1 MQANSKLAKAVH
13 LALISSA
20 AIATSIITISA
31 NAANDGSDNVERI
44 QVTGSR
50 IQRTDL
56 ETANPIKEFS
66 AADIERTGVST
77 VSEFLRTNAAAGGF
91 NESSTLSQA
100 AGASSV
106 GLRGLSSDYTL
117 ILLNGHRL
125 PKNTAG
131 GIFTDVNQI
140 PIAAVQRIDVLPD
153 GASAIYGSDAVA
165 GVINIITKK
174 DMEGVK
180 TSVKYGAAS
189 DHFDGNELN
198 ASIVAGASNDD
209 TNILFAAET
218 LKRDPIEASDRE
230 MGKTAFIPGKEG
242 GEGRSNFGI
251 PGYINID
258 SMINPDAPDDAKD
271 KRYDN
276 AAKGIGRRPW
286 ANCPPQDTVVDKDGR
301 GVCKFD
307 FAPYYQLQPSSNR
320 QSIYTQ
326 ITHQATD
333 NLSLTGEFRF
343 TRAYTLTSNAP
354 APGLIDVSQSP
365 FLEDF
370 LKNARPDDWNE
381 ILPLIQNPDPLN
393 KDWKQEAFIDVGRRY
408 LDFPNRQKDNT
419 NQTFEA
425 VLTAN
430 YDIND
435 NWGADWTIG
444 HSRLSNEQVGAGGQ
458 LLREQ
463 LEKAFNSPNSKLNP
477 FVQNN
482 CNSKDLKSLCDS
494 LQASIFRKGEYTID
508 FSTLTVSGHTG
519 LELPGGEVGV
529 AVGLDTRKEDYQ
541 DRSDPASVGRQVIG
555 GAGSNG
561 GGQYENK
568 AAFIELSLPVIEKMD
583 VNVAARYDKADWK
596 INNANKATYSAK
608 VSYRPID
615 DLLLRA
621 SYGTG
626 FKAPNLGDLF
636 TSVSQGVNR
645 AKDSKYCKDN
655 NISFDKCPFEE
666 INSRSGGNPD
676 LKPETSKTYNIGAV
690 YQVTD
695 ALSAS
700 IDYWNLNVKDII
712 GSLSTQEILNEE
724 ANGNETAINLVK
736 RAPNGRL
743 SGVSNDYFV
752 LSNLQNLSENNTTG
766 LSYNFNWRSEIET
779 GDISANLNIEQY
791 LKRESQ
797 SSATQPLCDSIKDN
811 AARKYR
817 VNGNVSYGMDDLN
830 VSLNMRF
837 LPSFNSYNQRNTF
850 EKTCELLGYY
860 GVETEEKNDKT
871 VVTDPGK
878 PQRIASYLQ
887 FDVTSTYHFM
897 PDNSVTFGIRNI
909 FNRQPVFSEPDN
921 WPFYDQ
927 DVYDN
932 VGRFIYLQLDSK
944 F

>member
-1 MQANSKLAKAVH
+1 MQANSKLAKVVH
-13 LALISSA
+13 VALLSSA
-20 AIATSIITISA
+20 GIATTITAISA
-31 NAANDGSDNVERI
+31 SAADDNNSVERI

-56 ETANPIKEFS
+56 ETASPIKEFS

-140 PIAAVQRIDVLPD
+140 PLAAVERIDILPD

-174 DMEGVK
+174 DMEGIQ

-189 DHFDGNELN
+189 NRWDGNEFN
-198 ASIVAGASNDD
+198 ASVVGGASNDD

-218 LKRDPIEASDRE
+218 LRRSPIQASDRDL
-230 MGKTAFIPGKEG
+230 GGSAFIPGKQG
-242 GEGRSNFGI
+242 GDGRSSYGI
-251 PGYINID
+251 PGFTRIR
-258 SMINPDAPDDAKD
+258 AKD
-271 KRYDN
+271 GVTIPGVTDDDLGN
-276 AAKGIGRRPW
+276 APW
-286 ANCPPQDTVVDKDGR
+286 STCSPTNQVG

-307 FAPYYQLQPSSNR
+307 FAPYYQLQPQSNR

-326 ITHQATD
+326 ITHHATD
-333 NLSLTGEFRF
+333 NLSLTGEFRY

-354 APGLIDVSQSP
+354 APGILDVSKSP
-365 FLEDF
+365 FLRDF
-370 LKNARPDDWNE
+370 LFNDRYKGDAAKAQAVWNAVQAGDATV
-381 ILPLIQNPDPLN
+381 Q
-393 KDWKQEAFIDVGRRY
+393 VGRRY
-408 LDFPNRQKDNT
+408 LDFPNREKDNT

-435 NWGADWTIG
+435 NWGADWTVG
-444 HSRLSNEQVGAGGQ
+444 HSRLTNEQVGAGGQ
-458 LLREQ
+458 LLRQQ
-463 LEKAFNSPNSKLNP
+463 LTDAFNSANAKLNP
-477 FVQNN
+477 FIQND
-482 CNSKDLKSLCDS
+482 CSSDSLKPICDS
-494 LQASIFRKGEYTID
+494 LQASIFRKGNYSINFT
-508 FSTLTVSGHTG
+508 TLTLSGLTG
-519 LELPGGEVGV
+519 LELPGGEAGLAVGV
-529 AVGLDTRKEDYQ
+529 DMRKENYE
-541 DRSDPASVGRQVIG
+541 DRSDPASVDGQVIG

-568 AAFIELSLPVIEKMD
+568 AAFVEFSLPVIENME
-583 VNVAARYDKADWK
+583 VNLAARYDKADWQ
-596 INNANKATYSAK
+596 ISDANKATYSAK
-608 VSYRPID
+608 ISYRPID

-626 FKAPNLGDLF
+626 FKAPNLADLF

-645 AKDSKYCKDN
+645 AKDTKYCNDN
-655 NISFDKCPFEE
+655 NISFDKCPLEE
-666 INSRSGGNPD
+666 INSRSGGNPN
-676 LKPETSKTYNIGAV
+676 LKPETSKTYNLGAV
-690 YQVTD
+690 YQITD
-695 ALSAS
+695 ELSAS
-700 IDYWNLNVKDII
+700 IDYWNLKVNDII
-712 GSLSTQEILNEE
+712 DSLSTQEILNEE
-724 ANGNETAINLVK
+724 ANGNPTAIKLVK

-743 SGVSNDYFV
+743 SGVTNDYYV

-766 LSYNFNWRSEIET
+766 LSYNVNWRSELDT
-779 GDISANLNIEQY
+779 GDLTANLNIEQY

-797 SSATQPLCDSIKDN
+797 SSATQPLCDSIKHD

-817 VNGNVSYGMDDLN
+817 VNGNVTYGLNDVDL
-830 VSLNMRF
+830 SLNMRF
-837 LPSFNSYNQRNTF
+837 LPSFDSYEQRNTL
-850 EKTCELLGYY
+850 EGTCQLLGYY
-860 GVETEEKNDKT
+860 GVQTKKNADGKT

-878 PQRIASYLQ
+878 PQHIASYVQ
-887 FDVTSTYHFM
+887 FDFSSTYHFM
-897 PDNSVTFGIRNI
+897 ADNSVTFGVRNL
-909 FNRQPVFSEPDN
+909 FNRQPVFSTPND

-927 DVYDN
+927 GTYDN
-932 VGRFIYLQLDSK
+932 VGRFVYLQLDSK